1 MLTPQQ
7 SLTKRLSASNI
18 QVDARSHEG
27 DYREQFARS
36 KELETHCKAG
46 AQDQEAVYSPLGCA
60 GVPMSQCKHGADG
73 SIHRQIMLHRSQES

>member
-27 DYREQFARS
+27 DHREQFARS

-46 AQDQEAVYSPLGCA
+46 AQDQEAVYSPLG
-60 GVPMSQCKHGADG
+60 
-73 SIHRQIMLHRSQES
+73 